1 MIGRIIISFLIS
13 LVVTPFA
20 MYLGEKLKIVD
31 KPDGVLKT
39 HQRMVPYLGG
49 VAIYA
54 GVAPFLPDMK
64 LLFLATVMF
73 VIGLVD
79 DIKSV
84 VWYVRLGAELLVG
97 WFLGISFA
105 QSFIT
110 SLLYS
115 VLFVI
120 VVNATNMI
128 DGMDG
133 VCATIT
139 VIGMMFSGQSSL
151 QWAVIGSVGGYLVYN
166 FPPAKIF
173 MGDAGSY
180 FIGSIISYTIF
191 ANLKT
196 AFDLRVFLTFWIL
209 FLDIFSGVARRII
222 ARRSPFMGDRDHIYD
237 KIWRRVNGSKLQRD
251 RKTVLLMAALAIGF
265 SFLKYVE
272 FSILIAFLGSIVVV
286 LSLRMFWYD
295 EGGNNK

>member
-39 HQRMVPYLGG
+39 HQRVVPYLGG

>member
-39 HQRMVPYLGG
+39 HQRVVPYLGG

-295 EGGNNK
+295 EGGSNK